1 MVFGAREGFV
11 EAPLTLSE
19 PRASLRAAMMG
30 WGLGLNPRRLSLI
43 LTSLHEHGLSPLH
56 VGSAWGGGSLIVT
69 CRLPTKTDPCPL
81 LLGH

>member
-56 VGSAWGGGSLIVT
+56 VGSVGGG
-69 CRLPTKTDPCPL
+69 DPSSSPA
-81 LLGH
+81 GFPQRQTRVPSS

>member
-1 MVFGAREGFV
+1 
-11 EAPLTLSE
+11 
-19 PRASLRAAMMG
+19 MG

-56 VGSAWGGGSLIVT
+56 VGSAWGGSLIVT